1 MTGSNPLDPVF
12 LMNQPFQRI
21 SILGGG
27 LLGGSIALALQGKAE
42 VRLWFRQPDA
52 VAPALEL
59 GLDNATSDLA
69 KAVAQADLLI
79 LAVPVGAMPALL
91 EAAVSAGLP
100 SGCLVTDV
108 GSVKQAPHSSLSAL
122 LKNSG
127 NPFIG
132 SHPMAGSEQNG
143 FASAKPSLFD
153 NAACLLT
160 NDSHASDFLCERLEF
175 FWQSLGC
182 RISWFSALEH
192 DKLVARISHLPHVIA
207 AAGAQV
213 ALGNPEF
220 GLFGGGGLRDT
231 TRIAS
236 GNPGMWA
243 EILTENRGA
252 VIPAIH
258 ETIAALRDIL
268 ASLEKPDQELACQW
282 LARAKDLRDTLP
294 GIP

>member
-1 MTGSNPLDPVF
+1 MS
-12 LMNQPFQRI
+12 QSFQRV

-27 LLGGSIALALQGKAE
+27 LLGGSIALALQGKTE
-42 VRLWFRQPDA
+42 VRLWFRKPDA

-59 GLDNATSDLA
+59 GLENATADLTE
-69 KAVAQADLLI
+69 AVAQADLLI

-91 EAAVSAGLP
+91 EAAVAAGLP
-100 SGCLVTDV
+100 ADCLVTDV
-108 GSVKQAPHSSLSAL
+108 GSVKQTPHSSLASVL
-122 LKNSG
+122 EKSG

-143 FASAKPSLFD
+143 LASAKPRLFD

-160 NDSHASDFLCERLEF
+160 NDSRASDPLCDKLER

-182 RISWFSALEH
+182 RISWFSASDH

-213 ALGNPEF
+213 ALENPEF

-231 TRIAS
+231 TRVAS
-236 GNPGMWA
+236 GNPDMWA
-243 EILTENRGA
+243 EILTENREA

-282 LARAKDLRDTLP
+282 LARAKQLRDTLP
-294 GIP
+294 GAP

>member
-1 MTGSNPLDPVF
+1 
-12 LMNQPFQRI
+12 MNQPFQRI

-27 LLGGSIALALQGKAE
+27 LLGGSIALALQGKTE
-42 VRLWFRQPDA
+42 VRLWFRKPDA

-69 KAVAQADLLI
+69 EAVAQADLLI

-91 EAAVSAGLP
+91 EAAVAAGLP
-100 SGCLVTDV
+100 ANCLVTDV
-108 GSVKQAPHSSLSAL
+108 GSVKQAPHSSLAPF
-122 LKNSG
+122 LKNCG

-143 FASAKPSLFD
+143 LASAKPGLFD

-160 NDSHASDFLCERLEF
+160 NDSGTSDSLCEQLEL

-182 RISWFSALEH
+182 RIFWFSAAEH
-192 DKLVARISHLPHVIA
+192 DQLVARISHLPHVIA
-207 AAGAQV
+207 AAGAQI
-213 ALGNPEF
+213 ALENPEF

-231 TRIAS
+231 TRVAS
-236 GNPGMWA
+236 GNPTMWA
-243 EILTENRGA
+243 EILIENREA

-258 ETIAALRDIL
+258 ETIAGLRDIL
-268 ASLEKPDQELACQW
+268 ASLEKPDQELARQW
-282 LARAKDLRDTLP
+282 LTRAKELRDTLP
-294 GIP
+294 GVS